1 MAWQPAAQH
10 NAMHVLS
17 SSFSANHHCWSQ
29 IEQYKQGGAAMFA
42 ACDGLLQQI
51 RVGLKTVTVSD

>member
-1 MAWQPAAQH
+1 
-10 NAMHVLS
+10 MHVLS